1 MKETLPYEISSN
13 EFIDLS
19 FSNNDIWIT
28 QKNIA
33 RLFDV
38 DIRTINEHLINIF
51 ESKELEENSTIRK
64 FRIVQTEG
72 NREVAREITHYNLDA
87 IIAVGYRVNSKKATQ
102 FRKWATQVLQTYIQ
116 DGYIVNETLLR
127 DDPAKL
133 NQLAAKIRELRANEK
148 NVFAQVRECFKI
160 SSSDYEPTSKEVRSF
175 YALLQDKFHHAI
187 TRMTSSKLIMDRANY
202 KDENMGLVTFKD
214 LFPTKKEVQTGKN
227 YLTDD
232 ELYRMF
238 LLSEQFLLFA
248 ESSALMG
255 KKLTMK
261 DLHEQLDKLLEL
273 NGYPVFD
280 GYNDF
285 LKDRALEHA
294 ERELELFIEI
304 KKLEMLGVNV
314 DLVDYDNGAYKHY
327 QQQIDGMS
335 LMQLKKQYEKN
346 VKTLK

>member
-1 MKETLPYEISSN
+1 MSDLILYQISEN
-13 EFIDLS
+13 ESVDLS
-19 FSNNDIWIT
+19 FIDDNIWIT
-28 QKNIA
+28 QKGMATLFDCSTDNIA
-33 RLFDV
+33 L
-38 DIRTINEHLINIF
+38 HLKNIF
-51 ESKELEENSTIRK
+51 KDDELDQKAVTEEYSVTALDGKNYNTK
-64 FRIVQTEG
+64 
-72 NREVAREITHYNLDA
+72 HYNLDA

-116 DGYIVNETLLR
+116 DGYVVNETLLR

-304 KKLEMLGVNV
+304 KKLEMLGVDV

-327 QQQIDGMS
+327 QQQIDGIS
-335 LMQLKKQYEKN
+335 LMQLKKQYDKN
-346 VKTLK
+346 IKTLK

>member
-1 MKETLPYEISSN
+1 MSDLILYQISEN
-13 EFIDLS
+13 ESVDLS
-19 FSNNDIWIT
+19 FIDDNIWIT
-28 QKNIA
+28 QKGMATLFDCSTDNIA
-33 RLFDV
+33 L
-38 DIRTINEHLINIF
+38 HLKNIF
-51 ESKELEENSTIRK
+51 KDDELDQKAVTEEYSVTALDGKNYNTK
-64 FRIVQTEG
+64 
-72 NREVAREITHYNLDA
+72 HYNLDA

-116 DGYIVNETLLR
+116 DGYVVNETLLR

>member
-1 MKETLPYEISSN
+1 MSDLILYQISEN
-13 EFIDLS
+13 ESVDLS
-19 FSNNDIWIT
+19 FIDDNIWIT
-28 QKNIA
+28 QKGMATLFDCSTDNIA
-33 RLFDV
+33 L
-38 DIRTINEHLINIF
+38 HLKNIF
-51 ESKELEENSTIRK
+51 KDDELDQKAVTEEYSVTALDGKNYNTK
-64 FRIVQTEG
+64 
-72 NREVAREITHYNLDA
+72 HYNLDA

-116 DGYIVNETLLR
+116 DGYVVNETLLR

-202 KDENMGLVTFKD
+202 KDENMRLVTFKD

-304 KKLEMLGVNV
+304 KKLEMLGVDV

-327 QQQIDGMS
+327 QQQIDGIS
-335 LMQLKKQYEKN
+335 LMQLKKQYDKN
-346 VKTLK
+346 IKALK